1 MSIKDKKYIKIIVF
15 VVCAVLILW
24 LFGWWAGWW
33 AGKNAVIG
41 DIGPSGGYIFYD
53 KGSYSNGWRYLEAAP
68 AVNEYTSIVWG
79 GFGRT
84 VGGTGIAIG
93 TGKSNTERIV
103 AKFGDVEPYEKRADY
118 AAKLC
123 ADLVVTK
130 DGVTYD
136 DWFLPS
142 KDELDL
148 MYENLWRKGSFA
160 DSHRYWSSSELND
173 STAYQRTFI
182 RGESM
187 PFEIRYTECN
197 VRPVRAF

>member
-1 MSIKDKKYIKIIVF
+1 MRLLAISVL
-15 VVCAVLILW
+15 VVAI
-24 LFGWWAGWW
+24 FSMTRDHTAM
-33 AGKNAVIG
+33 
-41 DIGPSGGYIFYD
+41 GGGI
-53 KGSYSNGWRYLEAAP
+53 WRRHQRSTNIRA
-68 AVNEYTSIVWG
+68 IVWG
-79 GFGRT
+79 GFGST

-103 AKFGDVEPYEKRADY
+103 AKFGDVEPYEKRVDY

-160 DSHRYWSSSELND
+160 DRHRYWSSSELD
-173 STAYQRTFI
+173 EFTAYQRTFI
-182 RGESM
+182 KGESM

>member
-1 MSIKDKKYIKIIVF
+1 
-15 VVCAVLILW
+15 
-24 LFGWWAGWW
+24 
-33 AGKNAVIG
+33 
-41 DIGPSGGYIFYD
+41 
-53 KGSYSNGWRYLEAAP
+53 
-68 AVNEYTSIVWG
+68 VWG

-84 VGGTGIAIG
+84 VGGTEIAIG

-142 KDELDL
+142 KDELNL
-148 MYENLWRKGSFA
+148 MYQNLKKNNLGGFSGNF
-160 DSHRYWSSSELND
+160 YWSSSEGDVSNAWNQYFYD
-173 STAYQRTFI
+173 GTQSSTSPGTTTT
-182 RGESM
+182 GSGL
-187 PFEIRYTECN
+187 
-197 VRPVRAF
+197 